1 VKTAGATRTQTIVM
15 AVFAFSCFGLL
26 LFLWI
31 SFGGTIPLKP
41 KGYRVQIAFPEAT
54 TLAAQADVR
63 VAGVS
68 IGKVAKLERDPAGN
82 KTLAT
87 LQLERAYA
95 PLHKD
100 AKAIL
105 RQKTLLGETYVEL
118 TLGHKGTPAIP
129 EGGKLAN
136 ARVEKTVELD
146 EVLALFPKKTR
157 ADFRRWMA
165 NSSQAIQG
173 RGQDLNDAIGNLS
186 TFAQSG
192 SGLLET
198 LDRRRDSLKA
208 LVNQTGTTFAAIT
221 RDENGL
227 RAFIADTSK
236 WFKATA
242 SEKEALAQSIQIF
255 PTFLKE
261 SRATLSRVEKF
272 SVDTKPLV
280 DDLGPVARDLK
291 PTLADLRAASPDLQ
305 TAFRALPALTAQS
318 KTGLPAMSRVLRGLT
333 PVLDATGPF
342 LSQLNPVLSWLQLN
356 QGTVANFISGPGAA
370 LQGKTQ
376 TNNKESN
383 GHVLPQLI
391 VAGSQTMITPTRSAD
406 NRGNTYLDPQS
417 LNADGFKRGYN
428 ILSNWDCKTAGGD
441 HKAAPKDPGCFVQAP
456 FDFQGKQERFPH
468 VLASDFKGSTK

>member
-1 VKTAGATRTQTIVM
+1 MKTAGATRAQTLVM
-15 AVFAFSCFGLL
+15 SFFAFSCFGLL

-41 KGYRVQIAFPEAT
+41 KGYRVNIAFPEAT
-54 TLAAQADVR
+54 TLATQADVR

-68 IGKVAKLERDPAGN
+68 IGNVVKLARDPAGN

-87 LQLERAYA
+87 LQLDRAYA

-118 TLGHKGTPAIP
+118 TLGHKNAPAVP
-129 EGGKLAN
+129 EGGQLGN
-136 ARVEKTVELD
+136 AQVEPTVELD
-146 EVLALFPKKTR
+146 EVLQMFPAKTR
-157 ADFRRWMA
+157 ADFRRWQA
-165 NSSQAIQG
+165 NSSQAIAG
-173 RGQDLNDAIGNLS
+173 RGQDLNDAIGNLAGFS
-186 TFAQSG
+186 QSG
-192 SGLLET
+192 AGLLET
-198 LDRRRDSLKA
+198 LDSRRDSLKA
-208 LVNQTGTTFAAIT
+208 LVNQTGTTFQAIT

-242 SEKEALAQSIQIF
+242 SEKQALADSISIF

-261 SRATLSRVEKF
+261 SRATLKRVEKF

-291 PTLADLRAASPDLQ
+291 PTLADLRAASPDLE
-305 TAFRALPALTAQS
+305 TAFHALPALTAQS
-318 KTGLPAMSRVLRGLT
+318 KTGLPALSRVLRGLT

-342 LSQLNPVLSWLQLN
+342 LSQLNPVLQWLQLN

-370 LQGKTQ
+370 LEGKTQ
-376 TNNKESN
+376 TNNKSSN

-391 VAGSQTMITPTRSAD
+391 MAGSQTMITPTRSKD
-406 NRGNTYLDPQS
+406 NRGNTYLAPES
-417 LNADGFKRGYN
+417 LNQDGYKNGYE
-428 ILSNWDCKTAGGD
+428 ILPNWDCKSAGGD
-441 HKAAPKDPGCFVQAP
+441 HKAAQNDPGCFVQGP
-456 FDFQGKQERFPH
+456 FNFQGKQERFPH
-468 VLASDFKGSTK
+468 VLASNLKSTK

>member
-1 VKTAGATRTQTIVM
+1 VKTSGATRAQTVIM
-15 AVFAFSCFGLL
+15 SVFAFSCFGLL

-41 KGYRVQIAFPEAT
+41 KGYRVEIAFPEAT
-54 TLAAQADVR
+54 TLASEADVR

-68 IGKVAKLERDPAGN
+68 IGKVVKLERDPHGN
-82 KTLAT
+82 RTLAT
-87 LQLERAYA
+87 LQINRAYA

-100 AKAIL
+100 AKAML
-105 RQKTLLGETYVEL
+105 RQKTLLGETYVEM
-118 TLGHKGTPAIP
+118 TLGHNSAPKVP
-129 EGGKLAN
+129 EGGKLPN
-136 ARVEKTVELD
+136 GRVEKTVELD
-146 EVLALFPKKTR
+146 EVLELFPEKTR

-165 NSSQAIQG
+165 NSSDAIDG
-173 RGQDLNDAIGNLS
+173 RGQDLNDALGNLS
-186 TFAQSG
+186 RFSQDG

-198 LDRRRDSLKA
+198 LDRRREALKA
-208 LVNQTGTTFAAIT
+208 LVANTGTTFGAIT

-227 RAFIADTSK
+227 RSFIADTSK

-255 PTFLKE
+255 RTFLRE
-261 SRATLSRVEKF
+261 SRATLDRVAKF
-272 SVDTKPLV
+272 SVATKPLV

-305 TAFRALPALTAQS
+305 TAFRALPALTKQS
-318 KTGLPAMSRVLRGLT
+318 RTGLPALSRVLTGLT
-333 PVLDATGPF
+333 PVLNATGPF
-342 LSQLNPVLSWLQLN
+342 LAQLNPILSWLQLN

-370 LQGKTQ
+370 LAGKTQ
-376 TNNKESN
+376 SNNPNAN

-391 VAGSQTMITPTRSAD
+391 VAGSQTLITPTRSPD

-417 LNADGFKRGYN
+417 LNQNGYKNGYN
-428 ILSNWDCKTAGGD
+428 ILSNWDCKSAGGE

-468 VLASDFKGSTK
+468 VLESDFKDATK

>member
-1 VKTAGATRTQTIVM
+1 MT
-15 AVFAFSCFGLL
+15 VFAFSCFGLL

-41 KGYRVQIAFPEAT
+41 KGYRVGISFPEAT
-54 TLAAQADVR
+54 TLATEADVR

-68 IGKVAKLERDPAGN
+68 IGKVVKLERDPAGN
-82 KTLAT
+82 RTLAT
-87 LQLERAYA
+87 VQVDRAYA

-105 RQKTLLGETYVEL
+105 RQKTLLGETYVEM
-118 TLGHKGTPAIP
+118 TLGHDSAPKVP
-129 EGGKLAN
+129 EGGKLGN
-136 ARVEKTVELD
+136 GQVQKTVELD
-146 EVLALFPKKTR
+146 EVLELFPEKTR
-157 ADFRRWMA
+157 ADFRRWQA
-165 NSSQAIQG
+165 NSAEAIKG

-186 TFAQSG
+186 RFSQDGA
-192 SGLLET
+192 GLLET
-198 LDRRRDSLKA
+198 LDRRREALKA
-208 LVNQTGTTFAAIT
+208 LVANTGTTFGAIT

-227 RAFIADTSK
+227 RSFIADTSQ

-242 SEKEALAQSIQIF
+242 SQKEALAQSIQIF
-255 PTFLKE
+255 PTFLRE
-261 SRATLSRVEKF
+261 SRATLNRIERF

-305 TAFRALPALTAQS
+305 TAFRALPVLTAQS
-318 KTGLPAMSRVLRGLT
+318 KTGLPAMSRVLRGIT

-342 LSQLNPVLSWLQLN
+342 LAQLNPVLSWLQLN

-370 LQGKTQ
+370 LNAKTQ
-376 TNNKESN
+376 TNNKNAN

-391 VAGSQTMITPTRSAD
+391 VAGSQTMITPTRSKD
-406 NRGNTYLDPQS
+406 NRGNAYLDPQS
-417 LNADGFKRGYN
+417 LNQDGYKKGYN

-441 HKAAPKDPGCFVQAP
+441 HKAAPKDPGCFVQPP

-468 VLASDFKGSTK
+468 VLESDFKRSTR